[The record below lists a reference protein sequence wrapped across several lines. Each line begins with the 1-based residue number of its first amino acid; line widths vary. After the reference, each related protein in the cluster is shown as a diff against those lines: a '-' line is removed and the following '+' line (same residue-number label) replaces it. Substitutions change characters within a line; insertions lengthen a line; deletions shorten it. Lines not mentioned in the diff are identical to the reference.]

1 MVLEVIFTK
10 RKMTAKERGTY
21 IKELL
26 STLTAKE
33 EKILRSYFGI
43 HQPKRYTLE
52 EIGKGDKSS
61 REQIKRI
68 KNNGVKKFRNCVINL
83 GQIVAQEKQ
92 GTFLNDKE
100 RLMVIC
106 DKLKAYLEEVHPE
119 LINKSLP
126 LHYSNYLD
134 EFMLTLIDG
143 VDWSGRYKRKNLF

>member
-1 MVLEVIFTK
+1 
-10 RKMTAKERGTY
+10 MTAKERGNY

-43 HQPKRYTLE
+43 HKPNRYTLE
-52 EIGKGDKSS
+52 EKRQGDKSS

-68 KNNGVKKFRNCVINL
+68 KNNGVKKLRNRVINL
-83 GQIVAQEKQ
+83 RQIVSEEKQ

-106 DKLKAYLEEVHPE
+106 EKLKEYLEAVKPE

-143 VDWSGRYKRKNLF
+143 VDWSGHYKRKNLF

>member
-1 MVLEVIFTK
+1 
-10 RKMTAKERGTY
+10 MTAKERGNY

-26 STLTAKE
+26 STLTKKE

-43 HQPKRYTLE
+43 HKPKRYTLE
-52 EIGKGDKSS
+52 EISKGEQSS
-61 REQIKRI
+61 REQIKKI
-68 KNNGVKKFRNCVINL
+68 KNNGVKTFRNHVMNL
-83 GQIVAQEKQ
+83 RKIVEQEKQ

-106 DKLKAYLEEVHPE
+106 EQLKEHLKAVKPE

-143 VDWSGRYKRKNLF
+143 VDWSGHYKRKNLF

>member
-1 MVLEVIFTK
+1 
-10 RKMTAKERGTY
+10 MTAKERGNY

-43 HQPKRYTLE
+43 NIAKRYTLE
-52 EIGKGDKSS
+52 EISKGDQSS
-61 REQIKRI
+61 REKIKKI
-68 KNNGVKKFRNCVINL
+68 KNNGVKTFRDRVINL
-83 GQIVAQEKQ
+83 RKIVAQEKQ

-100 RLMVIC
+100 RLMVTC
-106 DKLKAYLEEVHPE
+106 NKLKEYLEAVRPE

-134 EFMLTLIDG
+134 EFMLTLIDELTG
-143 VDWSGRYKRKNLF
+143 VVIIKEKTCFDH

>member
-1 MVLEVIFTK
+1 MVLEGIFTK
-10 RKMTAKERGTY
+10 RKMTAKERGNY

-61 REQIKRI
+61 REQIKKI
-68 KNNGVKKFRNCVINL
+68 KNNGVKTFRNRVINL
-83 GQIVAQEKQ
+83 RKIVEQDKQ

-100 RLMVIC
+100 RLMVSCEI
-106 DKLKAYLEEVHPE
+106 LKEYLEAIKPE
-119 LINKSLP
+119 LINKGLP
-126 LHYSNYLD
+126 LHYSSYLD

-143 VDWSGRYKRKNLF
+143 GDWSGHYKRKNLF

>member
-1 MVLEVIFTK
+1 
-10 RKMTAKERGTY
+10 MTSKERGNY

-43 HQPKRYTLE
+43 HKPKRYSLE
-52 EIGKGDKSS
+52 EISKGDQSS
-61 REQIKRI
+61 RDKIKKI
-68 KNNGVKKFRNCVINL
+68 KNNGVKNFRNRLINL
-83 GQIVAQEKQ
+83 RKIMEQEKQ
-92 GTFLNDKE
+92 ESFLNDKE
-100 RLMVIC
+100 RLIVIC
-106 DKLKAYLEEVHPE
+106 EQLKEHLKAVKPE

-143 VDWSGRYKRKNLF
+143 VDWSGHYKRKNLF

>member
-1 MVLEVIFTK
+1 
-10 RKMTAKERGTY
+10 MTAKERGNY

-43 HQPKRYTLE
+43 HKSKRYTLE
-52 EIGKGDKSS
+52 EISTGDQSS
-61 REQIKRI
+61 REQIKKI
-68 KNNGVKKFRNCVINL
+68 KNNGVKTFRNRVINL
-83 GQIVAQEKQ
+83 RKLVEQEKQ

-100 RLMVIC
+100 RIMLIC
-106 DKLKAYLEEVHPE
+106 EKIKGYIESVNPE

-143 VDWSGRYKRKNLF
+143 VDWGGHYKRKNLF

>member
-1 MVLEVIFTK
+1 
-10 RKMTAKERGTY
+10 MTAKERGTY

-33 EKILRSYFGI
+33 EKILKSYFGI
-43 HQPKRYTLE
+43 HKPKRYTLE
-52 EIGKGDKSS
+52 EISKGDQSS
-61 REQIKRI
+61 REQIKKI
-68 KNNGVKKFRNCVINL
+68 KNNGVKNFRNRLINL
-83 GQIVAQEKQ
+83 RKIVEQEKQ
-92 GTFLNDKE
+92 VSFLNDKE

-106 DKLKAYLEEVHPE
+106 EQLMEHLKAVKPE

-143 VDWSGRYKRKNLF
+143 VDWSGHYKRKNLF

>member
-1 MVLEVIFTK
+1 
-10 RKMTAKERGTY
+10 MTAKERGTY

-33 EKILRSYFGI
+33 EKILRLYFGI
-43 HQPKRYTLE
+43 PQSNRYTLE
-52 EIGKGDKSS
+52 EISKGDKSS
-61 REQIKRI
+61 REQIKRK
-68 KNNGVKKFRNCVINL
+68 KNNGMKIFRNRLINL
-83 GQIVAQEKQ
+83 RHIVQHEKQ

-106 DKLKAYLEEVHPE
+106 DKLKTYLEAVKPG
-119 LINKSLP
+119 LIDENLP

-143 VDWSGRYKRKNLF
+143 VDWSGHYKRKNLF

>member
-1 MVLEVIFTK
+1 
-10 RKMTAKERGTY
+10 MTAKERGKY

-43 HQPKRYTLE
+43 NKPKRYTLE
-52 EIGKGDKSS
+52 EISKGAQSS
-61 REQIKRI
+61 REQIKKI
-68 KNNGVKKFRNCVINL
+68 KNNGVKTFRSRVINL
-83 GQIVAQEKQ
+83 RKIVAEENQ

-100 RLMVIC
+100 RLIIIC
-106 DKLKAYLEEVHPE
+106 DKIKEFLEAVNPE

-143 VDWSGRYKRKNLF
+143 VDWSGHYKRKNLF

>member
-1 MVLEVIFTK
+1 
-10 RKMTAKERGTY
+10 MTAQERGIY

-43 HQPKRYTLE
+43 HKSKRYTLE
-52 EIGKGDKSS
+52 EISIGNQSS
-61 REQIKRI
+61 REKTKKI
-68 KNNGVKKFRNCVINL
+68 KNNGVKTFRNRVINL
-83 GQIVAQEKQ
+83 RKIVEQEKQ

-100 RLMVIC
+100 KLMVIC
-106 DKLKAYLEEVHPE
+106 EKLKEYLEAVKPE

-134 EFMLTLIDG
+134 EFMLTLING
-143 VDWSGRYKRKNLF
+143 VDWSGHYKRKNLF

>member
-1 MVLEVIFTK
+1 
-10 RKMTAKERGTY
+10 MTAKERGNY

-43 HQPKRYTLE
+43 HKPKRYTLE
-52 EIGKGDKSS
+52 EISKGDQSS
-61 REQIKRI
+61 REQTKKI
-68 KNNGVKKFRNCVINL
+68 KNNGVKNFRNRLINL
-83 GQIVAQEKQ
+83 RKIMEQEKQ
-92 GTFLNDKE
+92 VSFLNDKE
-100 RLMVIC
+100 RLIVIC
-106 DKLKAYLEEVHPE
+106 EQLKEHLKAVKPE

-143 VDWSGRYKRKNLF
+143 VDWSGHYKRKNLF

>member
-1 MVLEVIFTK
+1 
-10 RKMTAKERGTY
+10 MTAKERGNY

-43 HQPKRYTLE
+43 HKSKRYTLE
-52 EIGKGDKSS
+52 EISTGDKSS
-61 REQIKRI
+61 REQIKKI
-68 KNNGVKKFRNCVINL
+68 KNNGVKTFRNRVINL
-83 GQIVAQEKQ
+83 RKILEQENQ

-106 DKLKAYLEEVHPE
+106 EKLKEYLEEVKPY
-119 LINKSLP
+119 LIYKSLP
-126 LHYSNYLD
+126 LHYSSYLD

-143 VDWSGRYKRKNLF
+143 VDWSGHYKRKNLF

>member
-1 MVLEVIFTK
+1 
-10 RKMTAKERGTY
+10 MTAKERGTY

-43 HQPKRYTLE
+43 HKPKRYSLE
-52 EIGKGDKSS
+52 EISKGNQSS
-61 REQIKRI
+61 REQIKKI
-68 KNNGVKKFRNCVINL
+68 KNNGVKTFRKRVINL
-83 GQIVAQEKQ
+83 RKIVEQEKQ

-100 RLMVIC
+100 RLMIIC
-106 DKLKAYLEEVHPE
+106 EKLKEYLEAVNPD
-119 LINKSLP
+119 LIKTTLP

-143 VDWSGRYKRKNLF
+143 VDWSGHYKRKNLF